1 MIKIPSASRTFYLKK
16 LKFEHRKIIHYT
28 LLACVILL
36 QITAIII
43 WYNETKNETKLSNTI
58 EDIASSKKII
68 NYTYLINNSLIE
80 SQEHFGNYLNDKDE
94 NNFQKYSASLN
105 NVNRLLD
112 SLQILGNEKSVYK
125 KIISKKDQTQTQ
137 IVALK
142 ATIDSIINNQTNKNH
157 DEDSNLFKFSK
168 FESKKI
174 LDSVKTD
181 SYIKVDSI
189 SRKGLLARLGDAFAG
204 RLNVQKE
211 QLNTVVT
218 MKYKDKV
225 ITGSIE
231 DQLKTVFNKTNNYY
245 QNEFLNLKKT
255 FLELENKDAQLIT
268 LNNDLLKIS
277 QTVISNYKNS
287 ADLLQTGSE
296 NNIINQFLFC

>member
-68 NYTYLINNSLIE
+68 NYSYLVNNSLIK

-142 ATIDSIINNQTNKNH
+142 ATIDSIINKQI
-157 DEDSNLFKFSK
+157 
-168 FESKKI
+168 KI
-174 LDSVKTD
+174 MMR
-181 SYIKVDSI
+181 IRI
-189 SRKGLLARLGDAFAG
+189 
-204 RLNVQKE
+204 
-211 QLNTVVT
+211 
-218 MKYKDKV
+218 
-225 ITGSIE
+225 
-231 DQLKTVFNKTNNYY
+231 
-245 QNEFLNLKKT
+245 FLN
-255 FLELENKDAQLIT
+255 
-268 LNNDLLKIS
+268 
-277 QTVISNYKNS
+277 
-287 ADLLQTGSE
+287 
-296 NNIINQFLFC
+296 